1 MIKLQFGVSSAF
13 LPEFRIPR
21 LFASHFSPFNMSFNA
36 VIHLPPQSAPLISSH
51 RSFFLQHVYFLALP
65 LDFPPL
71 VLSLIWPSI
80 ILFLFHLH
88 FVIYLLFLGFWGV
101 IQQFRTFSFQELM
114 DLAHFRVDPIEFMK
128 VWGKKWHYIDI
139 SWQLITVFPHPSHA
153 WCLKGMCCNLLSKQ
167 LKDQN
172 NFPLIKDFCFWTMKK
187 ILPLSQAWH
196 LLSHIWALILSTGQ

>member
-1 MIKLQFGVSSAF
+1 MINLHDHDQHAWSTSPF
-13 LPEFRIPR
+13 LHEFRIPR
-21 LFASHFSPFNMSFNA
+21 LFASHLSPFNMSFDS
-36 VIHLPPQSAPLISSH
+36 VIHLPPQSVPLTLFPQIVFSLTCL
-51 RSFFLQHVYFLALP
+51 FFSPALR
-65 LDFPPL
+65 L

-139 SWQLITVFPHPSHA
+139 SWQLLQYSPIHHMHGVWKECVVT
-153 WCLKGMCCNLLSKQ
+153 LS
-167 LKDQN
+167 
-172 NFPLIKDFCFWTMKK
+172 
-187 ILPLSQAWH
+187 
-196 LLSHIWALILSTGQ
+196 